1 MAGSSPAMTKKGRL
15 AQMRFPCL
23 AGEAGWGV
31 LLPHSCL
38 GHEAV
43 HDFLVAGLVE
53 FDRELVFLDRLDGA
67 VAEFLVEDAVAGGE
81 AADMG
86 DLGAARR
93 RAAVDERRG
102 PGVAPAPPPGGGGES
117 GGGRAGAPPDP
128 PQRARARRAA

>member
-1 MAGSSPAMTKKGRL
+1 MSRHG
-15 AQMRFPCL
+15 
-23 AGEAGWGV
+23 
-31 LLPHSCL
+31 SCL

-81 AADMG
+81 AADMA
-86 DLGAARR
+86 DLGAARG

-102 PGVAPAPPPGGGGES
+102 PGGGPRVGAGGEGEIGEGPGGAAPEA
-117 GGGRAGAPPDP
+117 AGAAVAVRLEA
-128 PQRARARRAA
+128 QA

>member
-53 FDRELVFLDRLDGA
+53 FDRQLVFLDRLDGA

-81 AADMG
+81 AADMA
-86 DLGAARR
+86 DLGAARG
-93 RAAVDERRG
+93 RAAVDERRA
-102 PGVAPAPPPGGGGES
+102 PGVAPRVVAAGEVEIGEIRPGAAPDAAE
-117 GGGRAGAPPDP
+117 APVAM
-128 PQRARARRAA
+128 R